1 MFGTKVFVL
10 WAFSVLQIAERQ
22 EISPE
27 RKYSCQTDSGSYSPE
42 LTASVGNVSEI
53 TVAGL
58 MGVNTVADGEAC
70 AAKGVQYRGKSWLRL
85 AALSFSAVYG
95 LHYRAESPHQEIT
108 LLSKAVNDVIL
119 LFCLFWNNGWE
130 GKNPKM
136 LFAWV
141 IGYFLYLIAGTKRA

>member
-1 MFGTKVFVL
+1 M
-10 WAFSVLQIAERQ
+10 LQIAERQ

-42 LTASVGNVSEI
+42 LPASVGNVSEI

-70 AAKGVQYRGKSWLRL
+70 SAKGVQYRGKCWLRL
-85 AALSFSAVYG
+85 ATLSSSVVYG

-119 LFCLFWNNGWE
+119 LFVCFEIMGGREKAPKFCLHE
-130 GKNPKM
+130 
-136 LFAWV
+136 
-141 IGYFLYLIAGTKRA
+141 

>member
-1 MFGTKVFVL
+1 M
-10 WAFSVLQIAERQ
+10 LQIAERQ

-42 LTASVGNVSEI
+42 LPASVGNVSEI

-70 AAKGVQYRGKSWLRL
+70 AAKGVQYRGKCWLRL
-85 AALSFSAVYG
+85 ATLSSSVVYS
-95 LHYRAESPHQEIT
+95 LHYRAESPHREIT

-119 LFCLFWNNGWE
+119 LFVCFEIMGGREKPPNAVCMSNRLFFMSDCWNQE
-130 GKNPKM
+130 SVDHP
-136 LFAWV
+136 AH
-141 IGYFLYLIAGTKRA
+141 